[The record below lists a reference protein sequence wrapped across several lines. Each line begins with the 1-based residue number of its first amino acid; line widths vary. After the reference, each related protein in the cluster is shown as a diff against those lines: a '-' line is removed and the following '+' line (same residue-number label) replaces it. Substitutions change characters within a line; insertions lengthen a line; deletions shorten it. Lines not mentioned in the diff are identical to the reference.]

1 MKSKGI
7 VRRLDPLGR
16 IVLPKA
22 YRDNLEISIR
32 DDIEI
37 NVEGTSIYVSKFEP
51 RCVLCG
57 QSEGITQFHKKH
69 ICESCRSELKEKV

>member
-22 YRDNLEISIR
+22 YRDNLGIAIK

-37 NVEGTSIYVSKFEP
+37 NVEGTSIHVSKFEP

-57 QSEGITQFHKKH
+57 ESDGILEFHGSH
-69 ICESCRSELKEKV
+69 ICESCRKELKEKV